1 MIPPFW
7 FAALGFVCFVSIL
20 TPSTRTLPSF
30 LFTAITL
37 PSLSLSFPAM
47 TFTVSPLLIFIVDIF
62 GTSLQYFRS
71 KGNDLHEVLLSELTG
86 YWSKN
91 TCSTRIQIIFYNN
104 SSIFIESDVGTVFTT
119 CTFYRTDN
127 YSLYDITFFN
137 NAAWCC
143 IFNSRNDHIADAR
156 ISSCRT
162 AKHADTQ

>member
-37 PSLSLSFPAM
+37 PSLSLSFPAI
-47 TFTVSPLLIFIVDIF
+47 TLTVSPALIFIVDIY

-71 KGNDLHEVLLSELTG
+71 QGNDLHKVFLSEFSG

-91 TCSTRIQIIFYNN
+91 TCSTWVHIVFY
-104 SSIFIESDVGTVFTT
+104 
-119 CTFYRTDN
+119 
-127 YSLYDITFFN
+127 
-137 NAAWCC
+137 
-143 IFNSRNDHIADAR
+143 
-156 ISSCRT
+156 
-162 AKHADTQ
+162 